1 MITVFGGIGI
11 FLIGMSMLTNG
22 LKEIAG
28 EALKKWLN
36 KITRGPMSSLF
47 TGLFMTIIM
56 QSSTATTLLTV
67 GFVSAG
73 LISFVQSIGVI
84 IGANI
89 GSTSTGWLISLLG
102 FKISLQSL
110 SLPIIGL
117 GAFMQLIA
125 PYNIRKYGGVL
136 VGFGLLFLGID
147 LLQQGMNSAQALIPF
162 DLVKTDSFFSILLLI
177 VIGIVMTII
186 MQASSAAMAATLA
199 ALFSGAIDYEQ
210 AAYLVIGQNIGTTAT
225 AIFAAIGSSIAAKRT
240 AITHLLFNVI
250 TAIIVTIFFK
260 YILLFTESITIW
272 MTGSIDET
280 LGLAIFHTLF
290 SMIGALL
297 FFPFIRPFASLLEKL
312 LPEKANALTRN
323 LDSNLVSVPSAALE
337 VCYTALLQM
346 MKQLTRAML
355 EFIESRKVTPSFEK
369 KVAEVEEAIDI
380 TRKFLDLVQ
389 SNSSKLRNKHIDI
402 LHVLDH
408 LSRLTKVL
416 REQQKFEAI
425 KFQKTIM
432 NQVHET
438 MFEVEVLFDEK
449 EKIFEVEKI
458 FEQTSEKIAAERKR
472 RRNEYFERTVE
483 NATQIQ
489 VAFSKVE
496 SILWIDR
503 LVYHYWRATAR
514 MAMFCSFE
522 KNNDSQNQPLQK

>member
-36 KITRGPMSSLF
+36 KITRGTFSSLF

-89 GSTSTGWLISLLG
+89 GSTSTGWIISLLG
-102 FKISLQSL
+102 FKISLQAMA
-110 SLPIIGL
+110 LPIIGV

-125 PYNIRKYGGVL
+125 PYNIKKFGSVL

-147 LLQQGMNSAQALIPF
+147 LLQQGMNSAQELISF
-162 DLVKTDSFFSILLLI
+162 DSFKTDSIWSIFLLI
-177 VIGIVMTII
+177 IIGIVMTII

-225 AIFAAIGSSIAAKRT
+225 AIFASIGSSIAAKRT
-240 AITHLLFNVI
+240 ATTHLLFNVI

-260 YILLFTESITIW
+260 YILQLTEAISIW
-272 MTGSIDET
+272 MTGTMDET
-280 LGLAIFHTLF
+280 LGLAMFHTLF
-290 SMIGALL
+290 SIIGAIL
-297 FFPFIRPFASLLEKL
+297 FLPFIKPFARLLEKL
-312 LPEKANALTRN
+312 LPEKENALTRN
-323 LDSNLVSVPSAALE
+323 LDANLVSVPAAALE
-337 VCYTALLQM
+337 VSYTTLVQL
-346 MKQLTRAML
+346 MKQLTNALL
-355 EFIESRKVTPSFEK
+355 EFLQTKKVTPNFEK
-369 KVAEVEEAIDI
+369 KVAEVEEAVEI
-380 TRKFLDLVQ
+380 TRQFLDSVQ
-389 SNSSKLRNKHIDI
+389 SNSSKIRNKHIDI
-402 LHVLDH
+402 LHTLDH
-408 LSRLTKVL
+408 VSRLIKVF
-416 REQQKFEAI
+416 REQQKFEAV
-425 KFQKTIM
+425 TLHESIM
-432 NQVHET
+432 NQVQDT
-438 MFEVEVLFDEK
+438 MSEVEKLLDQK
-449 EKIFEVEKI
+449 EKIVEI
-458 FEQTSEKIAAERKR
+458 ENTFEQISQKMALERKR
-472 RRNEYFERTVE
+472 RRNEYFERTVVNE
-483 NATQIQ
+483 TQLD
-489 VAFSKVE
+489 VAVSKVE

-514 MAMFCSFE
+514 MSMFTSTE
-522 KNNDSQNQPLQK
+522 KNKD